1 VFEEIRIVDPL
12 RWTVLAAGAAS
23 LTALAFRARWAT
35 AFGGP
40 KVSAP
45 ARGSAGRGIAY
56 ALGRGLLPWEKESA
70 RRHLATYIGGI
81 IYHTGVFCA
90 FVVLGAIVAGISL
103 PRPLIFLLRVGL
115 AAGFASGL
123 GLLVKR
129 AALPLA
135 RALSRFGDYA
145 ANFLVDIFVAL
156 ALAAALDPRPTIPFM
171 ALSVILFLYVP
182 LGKIRHCLFFFRSR
196 IKFGRLLGRR
206 VVLPPGSASAS

>member
-1 VFEEIRIVDPL
+1 MVIRARRRAGEFWCDAGGETFYCYG
-12 RWTVLAAGAAS
+12 RGAA
-23 LTALAFRARWAT
+23 
-35 AFGGP
+35 
-40 KVSAP
+40 V
-45 ARGSAGRGIAY
+45 
-56 ALGRGLLPWEKESA
+56 
-70 RRHLATYIGGI
+70 
-81 IYHTGVFCA
+81 
-90 FVVLGAIVAGISL
+90 
-103 PRPLIFLLRVGL
+103 LRVGL

-171 ALSVILFLYVP
+171 ALSVILFLYIP

-206 VVLPPGSASAS
+206 GVLPPGAASAN